1 MLAPH
6 EIYNVQAKYP
16 DQIIGRDF
24 WIYIIVRDSY
34 CHLLGIEPKFQVVS
48 CDEKA

>member
-6 EIYNVQAKYP
+6 EIYNVHAKYN

-24 WIYIIVRDSY
+24 WIYVIVRDSY
-34 CHLLGIEPKFQVVS
+34 CHLLGIEPKF
-48 CDEKA
+48 